1 MESEHMAEK
10 KKFIR
15 GFATRAIHG
24 SDIAKGEHAPV
35 ATPIFQT
42 STFDVKRVL
51 TGAQVRPEF
60 IYTRG
65 GNPTTREF
73 EQKMASLENTEMGFA
88 FASGMGAIA
97 GTVLSLLK
105 AGDELITDREVYGGT
120 FSFMDEY
127 LERHGVKAHFINM
140 TDETQIEDT
149 INENTRMLYIET
161 PMNPTLKLVDMAQ
174 IVKIAKEHEL
184 ITAVD
189 NTFCSPYLQNPIDY
203 GVDYIIHSCTKYI
216 GGHGDALGG
225 VTVGSSTNIIKVMP
239 ESLDLG
245 ATLSPFNA
253 WLFLRGLKTLE
264 IRMERHCANALE
276 LAKYLETEDA
286 IERVL
291 YPGLPSHP
299 QHTLAK
305 KQMRNFGGMISF
317 YLKKGTSI
325 TNFIKNLEIPAYTV
339 SLGDAD
345 TFIEDPFNLSHFSV
359 SRKVKKAAGITKYML
374 RVSVGLE
381 TIGDLIDDF
390 KNAFRQ
396 L

>member
-1 MESEHMAEK
+1 MGEK

-15 GFATRAIHG
+15 GFATRSIHG
-24 SDIAKGEHAPV
+24 SNIAKGEHAPV
-35 ATPIFQT
+35 STPIFQT

-51 TGAQVRPEF
+51 MGAQVRPEF

-73 EQKMASLENTEMGFA
+73 EQKMADLENAEMGFA

-97 GTVLSLLK
+97 GTLLSLLE
-105 AGDELITDREVYGGT
+105 AGNEIITDNEVYGGT
-120 FSFMDEY
+120 WSLLNHY
-127 LERHGVKAHFINM
+127 IGRHGIKVHFIDM

-149 INENTRMLYIET
+149 INEKTRLLYMES
-161 PMNPTLKLVDMAQ
+161 PMNPTLKLVDIKQ
-174 IVKIAKEHEL
+174 IVRIAKEHNL
-184 ITAVD
+184 ITAID
-189 NTFCSPYLQNPIDY
+189 NTFCSPYLQNPIDF
-203 GVDYIIHSCTKYI
+203 GVDYVIHSCTKYI

-225 VTVGSSTNIIKVMP
+225 ITVGSASDIIKIMP
-239 ESLDLG
+239 ESMDLG

-264 IRMERHCANALE
+264 IRMQRHCANALA
-276 LAKYLETEDA
+276 LAKFLESQDKV
-286 IERVL
+286 ERVL

-299 QHTLAK
+299 QHELAK
-305 KQMRNFGGMISF
+305 KQMRDFGGIVSF
-317 YLKKGTSI
+317 YLKKGTNV
-325 TNFIKNLEIPAYTV
+325 TEFVKHLEIPAYTV

-359 SRKVKKAAGITKYML
+359 PRKVKKAVGITKYLL

-381 TIGDLIDDF
+381 TIEDLIDDF
-390 KNAFRQ
+390 ENAFQ
-396 L
+396 HL